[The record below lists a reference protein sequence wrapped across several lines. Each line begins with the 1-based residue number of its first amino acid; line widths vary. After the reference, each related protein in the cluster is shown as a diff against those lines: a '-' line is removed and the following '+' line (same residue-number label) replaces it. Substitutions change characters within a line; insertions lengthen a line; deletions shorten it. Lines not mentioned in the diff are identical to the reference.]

1 MLSPRKGTGGGER
14 FEHAPRNNWGHISI
28 TTAGGGGVARGG
40 PGLKRNPCLWRWHGR
55 ETEVFIAPKKPK
67 LIQTTSRLYRTTI
80 FRWRRW
86 LLDYQTLFQSLSFF
100 FNTRLLLPPEFTVV
114 IIKAKVVIIFKLIKM
129 TTVKSFIGM
138 FLEWKQKKPII
149 RIVLS

>member
-14 FEHAPRNNWGHISI
+14 FKHAPRNNWGHISI
-28 TTAGGGGVARGG
+28 TTWGGGGARGG
-40 PGLKRNPCLWRWHGR
+40 PGLKRNPCLWRWQGR

-86 LLDYQTLFQSLSFF
+86 LLDYQTLFQSLSFW
-100 FNTRLLLPPEFTVV
+100 NTRLLLPPEFTVV
-114 IIKAKVVIIFKLIKM
+114 ILKATVVIIFKLIN
-129 TTVKSFIGM
+129 KSFIGM
-138 FLEWKQKKPII
+138 FWEWKQKKPII